1 MQCWSSE
8 GPTTNRRRKKTTLRW
23 FFFVQ
28 VEITWR
34 LPKQV
39 QRAQQVQQQMRLQ
52 QVQQQERV
60 QQQEQLLLFYR
71 KRPEQLQR

>member
-1 MQCWSSE
+1 
-8 GPTTNRRRKKTTLRW
+8 LRW

-39 QRAQQVQQQMRLQ
+39 QRAQQRMRLQ
-52 QVQQQERV
+52 QVQQQVRV
-60 QQQEQLLLFYR
+60 QQQVQLLLFYR

>member
-1 MQCWSSE
+1 
-8 GPTTNRRRKKTTLRW
+8 LRW

-39 QRAQQVQQQMRLQ
+39 QRAQQQMRLQ
-52 QVQQQERV
+52 QVQQRERV

>member
-1 MQCWSSE
+1 
-8 GPTTNRRRKKTTLRW
+8 LRW

-39 QRAQQVQQQMRLQ
+39 QQVRQAQQQMRLQ
-52 QVQQQERV
+52 QVQQQVLE

-71 KRPEQLQR
+71 KRPKQLQR

>member
-1 MQCWSSE
+1 
-8 GPTTNRRRKKTTLRW
+8 LRW

-34 LPKQV
+34 LPKLVQQV
-39 QRAQQVQQQMRLQ
+39 QRAQQQMRLQ

-60 QQQEQLLLFYR
+60 QRQEQLLLFYR
-71 KRPEQLQR
+71 KRPEQLQQ

>member
-1 MQCWSSE
+1 LA
-8 GPTTNRRRKKTTLRW
+8 TTAVNTKRQTKKNHLAVV
-23 FFFVQ
+23 FFVQ
-28 VEITWR
+28 AKITWR

-52 QVQQQERV
+52 QVQQQVRV

-71 KRPEQLQR
+71 KQPKQLQR